1 MRIEIRHAEKVN
13 GQPDR
18 PLTIRV
24 ELPNGSHISLYS
36 TFGDVEDLNTFAG
49 ALQVLPDTM
58 HAIAMEKAKT
68 AEALS
73 VRDAAVMRRKESESK
88 LRLLLSGNRI
98 FGRALVVMTENGG
111 CWLQDPVKRDAGFGF
126 YLESLSAL
134 WQAFPDLRPVKWEN
148 GELLVE
154 PQPYAPAL
162 A

>member
-1 MRIEIRHAEKVN
+1 VRIETRNAEKVN

-18 PLTIRV
+18 PLIVRV
-24 ELPNGSHISLYS
+24 EFTDGNHISLCS
-36 TFGDVEDLNTFAG
+36 TFGDVDKLNTFAE

-88 LRLLLSGNRI
+88 LRLLLSGGRI
-98 FGRALVVMTENGG
+98 FGRALVAMTENGG
-111 CWLQDPVKRDAGFGF
+111 CWLQDPIKRDAGFGF
-126 YLESLSAL
+126 YFESLSAL
-134 WQAFPDLRPVKWEN
+134 WQAFPDLRPVRWEN

-154 PQPYAPAL
+154 PQPYTTPA
-162 A
+162 